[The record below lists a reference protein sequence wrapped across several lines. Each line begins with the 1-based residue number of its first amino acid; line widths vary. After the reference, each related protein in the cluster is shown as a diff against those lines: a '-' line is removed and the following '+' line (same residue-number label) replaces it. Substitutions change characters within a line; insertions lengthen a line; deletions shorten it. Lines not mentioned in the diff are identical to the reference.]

1 MTTEEK
7 TKKNPTYQA
16 INQTNAPEVKEAL
29 ASLHTY
35 KTKLAEKTA
44 ALKALNPDMY
54 AEIELL
60 ENCVAEETAN
70 IKSLIQK
77 YGSYQDAEAGE
88 YALIYERKT
97 PVYDAQAF
105 KARYPQFTP
114 AVIVE
119 AVNPDALKGLIKG
132 GLLKQEELEADA
144 LKENGLHANPV
155 ITYKTAQCTVIQ

>member
-1 MTTEEK
+1 MTTEQK
-7 TKKNPTYQA
+7 KKNPVYQA
-16 INQTNAPEVKEAL
+16 VNQTNAPEVKDAL
-29 ASLHTY
+29 DELHVMQSDLESVKQDLMNCMPELYENMESLQRSVI
-35 KTKLAEKTA
+35 KQTA
-44 ALKALNPDMY
+44 R
-54 AEIELL
+54 
-60 ENCVAEETAN
+60 
-70 IKSLIQK
+70 IKELIQTH
-77 YGSYQDAEAGE
+77 GSYQDAEAGE

-105 KARYPQFTP
+105 KARYPQFIP